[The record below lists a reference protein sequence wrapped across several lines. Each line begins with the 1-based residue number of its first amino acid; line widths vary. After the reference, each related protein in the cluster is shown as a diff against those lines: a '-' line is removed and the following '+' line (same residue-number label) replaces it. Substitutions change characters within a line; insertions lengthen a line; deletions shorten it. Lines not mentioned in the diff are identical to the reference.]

1 MSYITQQKASM
12 PNKINISDQV
22 ALSKKID
29 ICIEGHY
36 RLDRSKQ
43 VIEQSE
49 WLSQHPN
56 QALSRREK
64 R

>member
-1 MSYITQQKASM
+1 M
-12 PNKINISDQV
+12 PNKINIFDQV

-29 ICIEGHY
+29 TCIEGHY